1 MSDATFRLL
10 TSAEFI
16 SAIAIG
22 AFGIGIVLVWAVA
35 TRKPSPA
42 GGIVLT
48 AGIAFVIFR
57 TGGVPIGLILG
68 LGLLLVAGLISFRS
82 PLATMAILL
91 PGALVIALIA
101 LPRIITRRSVEA
113 VLLAAAIIILALLVA
128 SFDTRFAPTTVA
140 TPLIAISF
148 VSVFLTVPDTE
159 FAVLAAGA
167 ALPWLVAGPPAKLA
181 RLGRSGSFVAVGMIV
196 WLVVTGGSARPLSI
210 LAGIATLGVLIIEP
224 VIAAV
229 RGQSKPDSGADAAIA
244 SGTVTALVVAHVA
257 IQAVIAI
264 VVRV

>member
-22 AFGIGIVLVWAVA
+22 TLGVGLVLVWAVA
-35 TRKPSPA
+35 TRRPSGA
-42 GGIVLT
+42 GGIALT

-57 TGGVPIGLILG
+57 AGGVPIGLPIG
-68 LGLLLVAGLISFRS
+68 LGLLLAAGLISTRS
-82 PLATMAILL
+82 PLATLAVLL
-91 PGALVIALIA
+91 PGAVVIALIA
-101 LPRIITRRSVEA
+101 MPGIIGPRRVEA
-113 VLLAAAIIILALLVA
+113 VLLAATIIVLALLVA
-128 SFDTRFAPTTVA
+128 SFDTRFAETTVA
-140 TPLIAISF
+140 TPLLAISF
-148 VSVFLTVPDTE
+148 VSVFLTVPDTRL
-159 FAVLAAGA
+159 AVLAAGA

-196 WLVVTGGSARPLSI
+196 WLVMTGGFARHLSI
-210 LAGIATLGVLIIEP
+210 VAGIATLGVLIIEP
-224 VIAAV
+224 VIATI
-229 RGQSKPDSGADAAIA
+229 RGQGKPDSGADEAIA